1 MTQKTQ
7 ELFVGIDVSQ
17 DRLDVAFR
25 PTGRR
30 KEVIHEPK
38 QITLLT
44 EELQELQPALI
55 VLEATGALE
64 IALVTSLAKAK
75 LPVVVVNP
83 RQVRDFAKS
92 LGKLAKTDALDAAV
106 LAHYGDAVRPE
117 VRPIKSEDLQE
128 LSALLSRR
136 RQLVDMIVMEKGRL
150 SRAQQHVQ
158 GGIKE
163 HIAWLEKRL
172 KDVDRTLEKR
182 IKNNPLYREKGG
194 IIRSVPGIGPVLMCS
209 LLADVPELGTL
220 NRRQIAALVGVA
232 PLNRDSGRYTGQRST
247 WGGRSKVRS
256 VLYMGAVVAV
266 KHNPVIR
273 VFYERLIGAGKK
285 FKVAITACMRKLLT
299 ILNAMVRTGSYWNPD
314 VGAAG

>member
-1 MTQKTQ
+1 MTQERE
-7 ELFVGIDVSQ
+7 ELFIGIDVSQ
-17 DRLDVAFR
+17 DRLEVAFR

-30 KEVIHEPK
+30 KEVVHELK

-44 EELQELQPALI
+44 EEFRELQPKLI

-64 IALVTSLAKAK
+64 VPLVTSLAKAE

-92 LGKLAKTDALDAAV
+92 LGRLAKTDAIDAAV
-106 LAHYGDAVRPE
+106 LAHYGDAVRPQ

-128 LSALLSRR
+128 LSALLARR

-150 SRAQQHVQ
+150 SRAQKQVREE
-158 GGIKE
+158 IKE

-172 KDVDRTLEKR
+172 KDVNRTLEKR
-182 IKNNPLYREKGG
+182 IKNNPLYREKGKV
-194 IIRSVPGIGPVLMCS
+194 IRSVPGIGPVLMCS

-220 NRRQIAALVGVA
+220 NRRQIAALIGVA
-232 PLNRDSGRYTGQRST
+232 PLNRDSGRHMGQRST

-273 VFYERLIGAGKK
+273 AFYERLTGAGKK

-299 ILNAMVRTGSYWNPD
+299 ILNAMVRTGSSWNP
-314 VGAAG
+314 G